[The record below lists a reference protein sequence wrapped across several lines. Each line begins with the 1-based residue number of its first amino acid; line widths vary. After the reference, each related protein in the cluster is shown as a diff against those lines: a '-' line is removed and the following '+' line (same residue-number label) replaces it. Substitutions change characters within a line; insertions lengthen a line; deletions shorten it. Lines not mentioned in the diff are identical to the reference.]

1 MLMWQTFILKLQ
13 RKNRYDAVFLFEVT
27 EHLLIP
33 RKGIANVASLLRNNG
48 YFMLSVPD
56 YSLIAKDTCS
66 IPNYFNLEH
75 INYFQRIRWIR

>member
-48 YFMLSVPD
+48 YVKCSGLFSDCKGYMQ
-56 YSLIAKDTCS
+56 YSKL
-66 IPNYFNLEH
+66 F
-75 INYFQRIRWIR
+75 